1 MSHEN
6 SFMVEIDGYDGT
18 YTCTNSVYYNHQWLY
33 EMSNDDDDTVI
44 ITVTEDGEVYEEASL
59 DELGYL

>member
-1 MSHEN
+1 MYDEN

-18 YTCTNSVYYNHQWLY
+18 YTCTNSVYHNHQWLY
-33 EMSNDDDDTVI
+33 EMTNDDDDTVI

>member
-1 MSHEN
+1 MYDEN

-33 EMSNDDDDTVI
+33 EMTNDDVDTVI

>member
-1 MSHEN
+1 MYDEN
-6 SFMVEIDGYDGT
+6 SFMVVIDGYDGT

-33 EMSNDDDDTVI
+33 EMTNDDDDTVI

>member
-1 MSHEN
+1 MYDEN

-33 EMSNDDDDTVI
+33 EMTNDDDDTVI

>member
-1 MSHEN
+1 M
-6 SFMVEIDGYDGT
+6 T
-18 YTCTNSVYYNHQWLY
+18 
-33 EMSNDDDDTVI
+33 NDDDDTVI

>member
-1 MSHEN
+1 MYDEN

-33 EMSNDDDDTVI
+33 EMTNDDDDTVI

-59 DELGYL
+59 DELRYL